1 MLEPVG
7 LDEGSERAY
16 RLLLHRLRLSP
27 QELAETHDM
36 TSAQA
41 RQALDRLVA
50 SGLATVTGRPARY
63 TAVDPRHGLTAL
75 IRSRQAELDAT
86 ATALESYAAE
96 YHERVLRTDPR
107 RLVEVI
113 EGPTAV
119 ADRLSDLILG
129 AEQEILAFDAP
140 PYLTGPSQM
149 SGMERDALARGVAV
163 RAVYAA
169 EVLRLPG
176 RAEPMKE
183 LAALGEQARIVSRV
197 PLKMVM
203 ADRRAA
209 MIPLTSNEESVRTAA
224 VLVRQSRLCDALV
237 ELFEAKWLQG
247 SPVFAPAPTTDRPD
261 LSPAEEVL
269 LSLLN
274 TGFKDEAMA
283 RQLGVS
289 ERTLRRRTAD
299 LVERLGATSRF
310 QAGAQAV
317 RRGWL

>member
-7 LDEGSERAY
+7 LDEGAERAY
-16 RLLLHRLRLSP
+16 RLLLHRLGLSP
-27 QELAETHDM
+27 QELADAHDL
-36 TSAQA
+36 TAHQA
-41 RQALDRLVA
+41 RQSLDRLVA

-63 TAVDPRHGLTAL
+63 TAIDPRHGLTAL
-75 IRSRQAELDAT
+75 IRARQAELDAAT
-86 ATALESYAAE
+86 TALESYAAE
-96 YHERVLRTDPR
+96 YHERVLRADPR

-113 EGPTAV
+113 EGPAAV
-119 ADRLSDLILG
+119 ADRLRDLVVG
-129 AEQEILAFDAP
+129 AEQEILAFDTP
-140 PYLTGPSQM
+140 PYLTVPSSM
-149 SGMERDALARGVAV
+149 AGMERDALARGVTV

-176 RAEPMKE
+176 RAEPVKE
-183 LAALGEQARIVSRV
+183 LAALGEQARVVPRV

-237 ELFEAKWLQG
+237 ELFEAKWFQG
-247 SPVFAPAPTTDRPD
+247 APVFAPAPTTDRPD
-261 LSPAEEVL
+261 LSPAEQAL

-274 TGFKDEAMA
+274 SGFKDEAIA

-289 ERTLRRRTAD
+289 ERTLRRRTAE

-317 RRGWL
+317 RRGWV